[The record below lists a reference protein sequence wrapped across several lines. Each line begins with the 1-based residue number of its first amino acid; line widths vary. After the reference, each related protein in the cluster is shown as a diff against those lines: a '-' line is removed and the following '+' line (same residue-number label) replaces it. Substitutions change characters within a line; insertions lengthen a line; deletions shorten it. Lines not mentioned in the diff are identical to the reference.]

1 MQGEAFVVGAI
12 GNFSGWRHPEALEEH
27 RSRARF
33 FDIDRDNLDTVL
45 ARLAPRIQLDL
56 PFCRTLRL
64 STWGDFHPDGLVE
77 RVPALQ
83 KLLEARGNVGN
94 PPLMRRCLEQ
104 AGVDFTRVSEEEDAG
119 DGRVEPAARPM
130 DDGDLLDSMLGDS
143 PGEGAAPTSP
153 STLGDR
159 SDGNSVTGSFDR
171 LIREIVDSSGDG
183 TDYAQQDRWRAAIDA
198 ELSERMRALL
208 RHPEF
213 RRLEAS
219 WSALRD
225 LVRHSDTGEGLRIRV
240 LDYAREDLLAE
251 LAELGETPKLE
262 ESTLCRLVAESEPG
276 LPGRHPFDLLVTDF
290 RIDLEPESLR
300 LLAYLLGLCERAR
313 VPLLAAAVGRAGD
326 IRDASERELQ
336 AWIDLQRRPGA
347 SRIGLCTPEVLLRP
361 PYGPE
366 TEPVESFAF
375 DEDARPEQPETYAW
389 GSASFAVARA
399 VTRAY
404 GEDGDLSDLARHT
417 ELENL
422 PIHVT
427 REDGEVRQ
435 QGPVR
440 EIMTEPRLE
449 ACQLMGLIPVVTPRG
464 RDSLRIVALRS
475 LGGGGLFAGSEPDRQ

>member
-1 MQGEAFVVGAI
+1 MQGEAFVIGAI
-12 GNFSGWRHPEALEEH
+12 GNFSGWRHPEALGEH

-33 FDIDRDNLDTVL
+33 FDIDRDNLDAVL
-45 ARLAPRIQLDL
+45 SRLAPRIQLDL

-64 STWGDFHPDGLVE
+64 SSWSDFHPDGLVE

-104 AGVDFTRVSEEEDAG
+104 GGVDFDQVSGKGDAD
-119 DGRVEPAARPM
+119 DGRVDPPEPPARSM
-130 DDGDLLDSMLGDS
+130 DDGDLLDSMLGGGPD
-143 PGEGAAPTSP
+143 EAAAPRSP
-153 STLGDR
+153 STSGDG
-159 SDGNSVTGSFDR
+159 SAGDSATGSFDR

-198 ELSERMRALL
+198 ELSERMRSLL
-208 RHPEF
+208 WHPEF
-213 RRLEAS
+213 RRLEGS

-225 LVRHSDTGEGLRIRV
+225 LARHSDTGEGLRIRV
-240 LDYAREDLLAE
+240 LDFAREDLLAE

-262 ESTLCRLVAESEPG
+262 ESTLYRLIAESEPG
-276 LPGRHPFDLLVTDF
+276 LPGKRPFDLLVTDF
-290 RIDLEPESLR
+290 RVDLEPESLR
-300 LLAYLLGLCERAR
+300 LLAYLLRLCERAR
-313 VPLLAAAVGRAGD
+313 VPLLAAAVGQAGD

-336 AWIDLQRRPGA
+336 AWIYLQSHPGA
-347 SRIGLCTPEVLLRP
+347 SRIGLCTPEILLRP

-375 DEDARPEQPETYAW
+375 DEDARAEQPEAYAW

-417 ELENL
+417 ELESL
-422 PIHVT
+422 PIHVY
-427 REDGEVRQ
+427 REDDEIRQ
-435 QGPVR
+435 QGPAR

-464 RDSLRIVALRS
+464 RDSLRIVSLRS
-475 LGGGGLFAGSEPDRQ
+475 LGGSSLFAGS